1 MKRKASLT
9 LVTLLVFTLNLY
21 SQTSS
26 VKFAEKPF
34 SDILAMAK
42 SQKKL
47 VFMDAY
53 TVWCGPCKWMS
64 ANIFTN
70 DSVARFYNDNF
81 ICTKFDMEK
90 GEGLELRS
98 RYEVKAYP
106 TLLFIDG
113 DGNMIHKRVGAP
125 REIRDYIEMGKVAL
139 TPGAGL
145 AAVSKRYN
153 DGDADPAL
161 LQIYLERLQGAYM
174 PVNAPLSKYMAT
186 QKDETLTSN
195 ANWKLIYSYTDDMN
209 SREFSYLVAHKE
221 QFIALH
227 GFDSV
232 DQKIN
237 EVFLR
242 ALSAQMRSR
251 QFSEEQYSKVKQ
263 QIRATGY
270 DGAEKVIFTADLN
283 LYLSRG
289 EAEKFLETVYH
300 NIDKYYRND
309 HNILNSVAWQVF
321 TMTDSVKY
329 LQKALEWS
337 ALTLEIQDQSA
348 YQDTYAQILFKL
360 GRKDEAILHEKRAIE
375 LGMKEGIDIKE
386 FEQALIKMQ

>member
-1 MKRKASLT
+1 MRRKASLT
-9 LVTLLVFTLNLY
+9 LATLLVFALNIY

-26 VKFAEKPF
+26 VKFEEKPF
-34 SDILAMAK
+34 NDILSMAK

-47 VFMDAY
+47 IFMDAY

-90 GEGLELRS
+90 GEGIELRN
-98 RYEVKAYP
+98 RYEVKAFP

-113 DGNMIHKRVGAP
+113 DGNMVHKRVGAP

-153 DGDADPAL
+153 EGDADPAL
-161 LQIYLERLQGAYM
+161 LQVYLERLQGAYM

-186 QKDETLTSN
+186 QKDEDLTSN

-209 SREFSYLVAHKE
+209 SREFSYLVAQKE

-251 QFSEEQYSKVKQ
+251 QFSEEKYNKVKQ

-270 DGAEKVIFTADLN
+270 EGAEKVIFTADLN

-289 EAEKFLETVYH
+289 ESEKFLESVY
-300 NIDKYYRND
+300 NNTDKYYKND

-375 LGMKEGIDIKE
+375 LGLKEGIDIKE
-386 FEQALIKMQ
+386 FEQALMKMQ